1 MSFDRAWILL
11 VTIIP
16 VAWAVREW
24 TGTVRR
30 GALCLKA
37 GTFIAIIAALAGPRL
52 AFFDTKVA
60 VAVLADTSRSLTTQ
74 DLERASSIA
83 TEITRARGRHWTEVI
98 PFARSARKPAPQER
112 GKSWNLQYT
121 AGDAGHGT
129 DLEAAIREAIGT
141 LPAGMV
147 PRVALISDGNENL
160 GSAARAA
167 WQAQQLGI
175 PIDTFALAGSPPP
188 DLRVESVALP
198 SLVFSGEHFPI
209 DVTVN
214 APRHADARVTVT
226 ADGKTLGLSE
236 VNLEPGVN
244 HLRVR
249 ASITTTGAV
258 DLAGAI
264 TGTGLGEARFDQAV
278 TIRRPRALLVSNDP
292 AGTEEHFQK
301 TLESSQ
307 FEVQITSQIPDSFDD
322 YQLVI
327 FNNWDADSVPMARK
341 QALEKFVQQGGG
353 LLWIA
358 GERNIY
364 VDNKRPDDPLDRTLP
379 AKLAPPRTPEGTC
392 VILIIDKSSSMEGK
406 KMELA
411 RLAAIGVVENLRPID
426 EVGVLIFDNSFQWA
440 VPVRRAE
447 DRSLIKRLIAGITP
461 DGGTQIAPALTEAY
475 RKIVYQ
481 NAVYKHIVL
490 LTDGIS
496 EEGDSLSLS
505 REAANNRITISTVG
519 LGQDV
524 NRAYLEKIAAVAKGK
539 SYFLNEPAGLEQIV
553 LKDVQEHTGS
563 TAVEKPAQVAVAKPA
578 EVLDGVGID
587 SAPPLRG
594 YIRYIT
600 KPTADTILTVDEKD
614 PLLVRWQYGLGR
626 VVVFTSDAKSR
637 WATSWLAWN
646 GFDRLWANVTRDLLP
661 RAQSS
666 EAQAEL
672 DSSSDDLV
680 INYRLTRNIDE
691 PASIP
696 AIYAFGPDGFHAP
709 LKVNKA
715 TAGSYRGVV
724 HIGRNQGLFRVRP
737 LIESRA
743 FPEVGF
749 YRPEDELTDHS
760 SDELLLRQIAKST
773 GGRFN
778 PAVKDVFD
786 AAGRAVPSSMELWP
800 GLLALA
806 LLLNLIELIS
816 RKWKGLIESFQRS
829 AAPASP
835 ANP

>member
-1 MSFDRAWILL
+1 MA
-11 VTIIP
+11 
-16 VAWAVREW
+16 
-24 TGTVRR
+24 
-30 GALCLKA
+30 
-37 GTFIAIIAALAGPRL
+37 
-52 AFFDTKVA
+52 
-60 VAVLADTSRSLTTQ
+60 
-74 DLERASSIA
+74 
-83 TEITRARGRHWTEVI
+83 
-98 PFARSARKPAPQER
+98 
-112 GKSWNLQYT
+112 
-121 AGDAGHGT
+121 
-129 DLEAAIREAIGT
+129 
-141 LPAGMV
+141 
-147 PRVALISDGNENL
+147 
-160 GSAARAA
+160 
-167 WQAQQLGI
+167 
-175 PIDTFALAGSPPP
+175 
-188 DLRVESVALP
+188 
-198 SLVFSGEHFPI
+198 
-209 DVTVN
+209 
-214 APRHADARVTVT
+214 
-226 ADGKTLGLSE
+226 
-236 VNLEPGVN
+236 
-244 HLRVR
+244 
-249 ASITTTGAV
+249 
-258 DLAGAI
+258 
-264 TGTGLGEARFDQAV
+264 
-278 TIRRPRALLVSNDP
+278 
-292 AGTEEHFQK
+292 
-301 TLESSQ
+301 
-307 FEVQITSQIPDSFDD
+307 SQIPNAFDD
-322 YQLVI
+322 YQLLV
-327 FNNWDADSVPMARK
+327 FNNWDAESVPFARK
-341 QALEKFVQQGGG
+341 EALEKFVQQGGG

-364 VDNKRPDDPLDRTLP
+364 VENKRPDDPLDRTLP

-392 VILIIDKSSSMEGK
+392 VVLIIDKSSSMEGK

-411 RLAAIGVVENLRPID
+411 RQAAIGVVENLRPID
-426 EVGVLIFDNSFQWA
+426 QVGVLIFDNSFQWA

-539 SYFLNEPAGLEQIV
+539 SYFLNDPAGLEQIV

-563 TAVEKPAQVAVAKPA
+563 TAVEKPVQIAVAKPA
-578 EVLDGVGID
+578 EVLEGVGID
-587 SAPPLRG
+587 SAPTLRG

-600 KPTADTILTVDEKD
+600 KPTADTILTVEEKD

-637 WATSWLAWN
+637 WAASWLAWN
-646 GFDRLWANVTRDLLP
+646 GFDRLWANVARDLLP

-680 INYRLTRNIDE
+680 INYHLTRKIDE
-691 PASIP
+691 PAAVP
-696 AIYAFGPDGFHAP
+696 AIYALGPNGFRAP
-709 LKVNKA
+709 LKVTKTA
-715 TAGSYRGVV
+715 AGSYRGVV

-737 LIESRA
+737 LVESRA
-743 FPEVGF
+743 FPEIGF

-760 SDELLLRQIAKST
+760 SDESLLRQIAKST

-778 PAVKDVFD
+778 PPVKEVFD
-786 AAGRAVPSSMELWP
+786 AGGHAMPSSMELWP

-806 LLLNLIELIS
+806 LLLNLTELIS
-816 RKWKGLIESFQRS
+816 RKWKGLVESFHRP
-829 AAPASP
+829 AASP